1 MRALVWFRSDL
12 RVLDNT
18 ALFHAC
24 KEAGAGVVAVF
35 TICAR
40 QWAEQCY
47 PPGHS
52 ALLCA
57 SSRHPGCV
65 MAEARR
71 RLKTEKV
78 CGQIC
83 VVHPDSLSICVRRC
97 TLVSLYVLCRAAM
110 QATCG
115 VLTDQRGLPAK
126 SIPLASNADQH
137 PSFIRNQHRQAPTP
151 VVSAEPGRH
160 SGRHSLL
167 CSASGASVARVCGQ
181 CAAHV

>member
-126 SIPLASNADQH
+126 SIPLIPGVTHYSVPPQGRVL
-137 PSFIRNQHRQAPTP
+137 PES
-151 VVSAEPGRH
+151 VVSVQPMCDAKKR
-160 SGRHSLL
+160 
-167 CSASGASVARVCGQ
+167 A
-181 CAAHV
+181 